1 MPRLPSLAALALAA
15 CAALAACGGGGGSTG
30 GGPPPTGAPTPTAT
44 PVVTATPTATP
55 TVAPQ
60 VVTGSVVDADHAG
73 APVSGATVSVGSS
86 WVYTAG
92 SGYVLSGVTATAATK
107 PDGTFSISIAGAQYV
122 QVTAAGLVAA
132 HRPILTAPNQW
143 NFQPPAGTIG
153 TFQLPTANADELAGL
168 AEMNKNR
175 ASGGS
180 GQGAQPLTLDA
191 DVMLSARAHAK
202 DEATQGYYSHISPG
216 TNYAFSLH
224 YVCTPLG
231 GFCANP
237 LFSQENLDEYPVSS
251 GSLAQADDVYF
262 SYGPGEGHHDNVV
275 SKTNLWVGF
284 GAAYGGKP
292 DAGSVGNGT
301 ESYFVENF
309 ITSTANPSP

>member
-1 MPRLPSLAALALAA
+1 MLRPPSVAALALAA
-15 CAALAACGGGGGSTG
+15 CATLAACGGGGGGSS
-30 GGPPPTGAPTPTAT
+30 GPPPIIAPTPTAT
-44 PVVTATPTATP
+44 PVVTPTPTPAQ
-55 TVAPQ
+55 TVVPQ
-60 VVTGSVVDADHAG
+60 ALTGSVVDVDHAN
-73 APVSGATVSVGSS
+73 APVSGAAVSVGTA
-86 WVYTAG
+86 WTYTPG
-92 SGYVLSGVTATAATK
+92 SGYVLSGVTATATTK
-107 PDGTFSISIAGAQYV
+107 PDGTFSINIAGAQYV

-143 NFQPPAGTIG
+143 GFQPPVGTIG

-202 DEATQGYYSHISPG
+202 DEATLGYYSHVSPG
-216 TNYAFSLH
+216 TNYEFAGH
-224 YVCTPLG
+224 YICTPLG

-237 LFSQENLDEYPVSS
+237 LFDQENLDQFPASF
-251 GSLAQADDVYF
+251 GSLATADDVYF
-262 SYGPGEGHHDNVV
+262 GYGPGEGHHDNVV

-284 GAAYGGKP
+284 GATYGGKP
-292 DAGSVGNGT
+292 DPGSVRNGT

>member
-1 MPRLPSLAALALAA
+1 VVVTPSP
-15 CAALAACGGGGGSTG
+15 S
-30 GGPPPTGAPTPTAT
+30 PT
-44 PVVTATPTATP
+44 PVV
-55 TVAPQ
+55 PQ
-60 VVTGSVVDADHAG
+60 YTGRVVDSDHGG
-73 APVSGATVSVGSS
+73 APVAGATVSVGTGFA
-86 WVYTAG
+86 YDGT
-92 SGYVLSGVTATAATK
+92 GYVISGVTATTTTK
-107 PDGTFSISIAGAQYV
+107 ADGTFSISIAGAQYV

-143 NFQPPAGTIG
+143 GFQPPAGTIG

-168 AEMNKNR
+168 REMNKNR

-191 DVMLSARAHAK
+191 DVMLSARAHAN
-202 DEATQGYYSHISPG
+202 DEATQGYYAHVAPG
-216 TNYAFSLH
+216 TNYEFSGH
-224 YVCTPLG
+224 YICTPLG

-237 LFSQENLDEYPVSS
+237 LFEQENLDGYPASS

-262 SYGPGEGHHDNVV
+262 AYGPGEGHHDNVV

-292 DAGSVGNGT
+292 DPGSVGNGT

-309 ITSTANPSP
+309 ITSTSNPSP